1 MELMLWLGVMA
12 LVFLA
17 VTIAAPH
24 HIRMIENRPKID
36 KSWD

>member
-1 MELMLWLGVMA
+1 MELMLWLGATA